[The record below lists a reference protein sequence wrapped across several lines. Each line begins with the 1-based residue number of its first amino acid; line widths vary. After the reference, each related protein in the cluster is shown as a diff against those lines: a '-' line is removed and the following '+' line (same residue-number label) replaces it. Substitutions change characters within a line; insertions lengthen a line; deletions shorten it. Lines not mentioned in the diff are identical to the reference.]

1 MDEYSTH
8 ELGDGTVLQAGTH
21 TGEDGSLPWDT
32 TAGFIARGVVL
43 QTYYH
48 DDPGW
53 KERGWTAEGVRTIA
67 CDVRVFGKQNR
78 TLYRVPVAQPQNGLW
93 DEDVYIPRGASQD
106 LSGGDLATEGTPGKR
121 VTSAQNLDGDHV
133 LVGFLECDPKQPV
146 ILPFTLGHPQAKHLA
161 TAAEGRRRRTRHAG
175 TLVEWTEDG
184 DYLIDAT
191 AAAQPRLGP
200 KGTEVARTAG
210 QKITITVG
218 TQKVEVVKG
227 SRVKITSGSSTIE
240 ATATMVK
247 TTVAPSSIEMTPA
260 KIDVLTPTFGV
271 ITSSGSIDLESG
283 SAAYLTGPSVILGDR
298 WSGNRGAL
306 IKFGPEGGEMDRG
319 WNGLVS
325 QLDLTIPVLSAL
337 PPNLPVMGGSL
348 SGLVSVLEFLRT
360 AATGM
365 ISTGQCSKVFGV

>member
-218 TQKVEVVKG
+218 TQNVEVVKG
-227 SRVKITSGSSTIE
+227 SRVKITSGSSTID
-240 ATATMVK
+240 A
-247 TTVAPSSIEMTPA
+247 TPA
-260 KIDVLTPTFGV
+260 KIAVAAVELIIETTGKGIRCIAGGEGV
-271 ITSSGSIDLESG
+271 VSIRAESNAFFVAPNG
-283 SAAYLTGPSVILGDR
+283 ILVLGDD
-298 WSGNRGAL
+298 NQNTRGAIL
-306 IKFGPEGGEMDRG
+306 KVVPNSNMDRG
-319 WNGLVS
+319 WKDANNVLTVLVGAWK
-325 QLDLTIPVLSAL
+325 LL
-337 PPNLPVMGGSL
+337 PPTTPVTVSLLIPLFEALQMGS
-348 SGLVSVLEFLRT
+348 F
-360 AATGM
+360 GM
-365 ISTGQCSKVFGV
+365 IDDGRCEKVFGV